1 MNLYFGCLRKY
12 IDFSGRARRMEF
24 WMFHLVNLAIAFIL
38 QLTAA
43 ASPTDGVAEFVTVSF
58 VLVMLLPGVAVLVR
72 RLQDTGRSGWWL
84 LLVAVPLLGTL
95 TLWFFTFLDSQPGPN
110 KYGPNPKK
118 VTG

>member
-1 MNLYFGCLRKY
+1 MTLYLGCLRKY
-12 IDFSGRARRMEF
+12 VDFSGRARRMEF
-24 WMFHLVNLAIAFIL
+24 WTFHRVNLAIAFVL

-43 ASPTDGVAEFVTVSF
+43 ASRTDGVAEFFTVSF

-95 TLWFFTFLDSQPGPN
+95 TLWFFTLLDSQPGPN